1 MQEPTSLPLLQQ
13 DALVICNAC
22 KRVIMADAFESH
34 RVRPRQIPPHRDRA
48 APTMRARVRQAVC
61 QKLPLKDLI
70 AEEEAA
76 SGNPNARPRSRSPH
90 KEKEPTPKG
99 KGPPTETAEVCQQW
113 EGNTADQ
120 VCGVRRTGSS
130 KPCMRP
136 LNCKYHTAQQ
146 KRGVL
151 GRSLPFDQLYAAFQ
165 KQQVLQRQQNLPLAQ
180 PKTAA
185 HYAMGA
191 RSGAERLPAHGGY
204 GAGAGAPG
212 ASGYGHT
219 PMAPPVVVDPDPLWQ
234 AEWARLLHQ
243 MPTMQ
248 VPFAP
253 AAVYTLCTPQ
263 LSPAPLHAAEMPMTA
278 TRVCPQDAWAASA
291 LCDESLW
298 PSSLSEQAKS
308 YIARTNPIVILSTRL
323 APRVRRTQRRRGT
336 RARDYGACPSP
347 TSRRIESH
355 VAAHSSSSS
364 RALRKAREGRRRGAR
379 RRCNR
384 RKSRARRRARRRCER

>member
-34 RVRPRQIPPHRDRA
+34 RVRPRHIPPHRDRA
-48 APTMRARVRQAVC
+48 APTVRARVRQAVC

-253 AAVYTLCTPQ
+253 AAVHTLCTPQ

-298 PSSLSEQAKS
+298 PSSLSEQATS
-308 YIARTNPIVILSTRL
+308 YTARTKAHWHS
-323 APRVRRTQRRRGT
+323 RGGW
-336 RARDYGACPSP
+336 RQECGVPNA
-347 TSRRIESH
+347 
-355 VAAHSSSSS
+355 
-364 RALRKAREGRRRGAR
+364 RAL
-379 RRCNR
+379 
-384 RKSRARRRARRRCER
+384 